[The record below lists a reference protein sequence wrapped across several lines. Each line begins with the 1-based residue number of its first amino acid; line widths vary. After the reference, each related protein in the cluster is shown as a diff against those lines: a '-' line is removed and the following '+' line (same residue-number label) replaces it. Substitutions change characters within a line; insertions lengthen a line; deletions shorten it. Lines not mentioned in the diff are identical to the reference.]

1 MTQRSTFPHRNV
13 PNFAARLVIWRN
25 LGCVMAFLLSLY
37 SASFLPRIAKAEGLV
52 ATTRYVNTDV
62 AFGSDIPSCADPV
75 FPCRTIQYAIGQSNA
90 GDNILIAGGTYTSTD
105 LQVIYVP
112 FTLTISGGYASDF
125 ISQTG
130 QTIVDAQATRRG
142 IYIEPNISVTFDHFT
157 LRNGRSTGQGAGIYA
172 GPKSPITL
180 TNMTLENNIADN
192 SGGGIYAEDDV
203 AISNSHLENNKSNG
217 SVGGGLY
224 SNASATLQ
232 HTDFISN
239 SAAYGGGA
247 YAHDPSSITGGRF
260 ERNSAAG
267 GAGMLVSNTLQMRDA
282 IFVGNLA
289 SGFGGG
295 GIYVDGNA
303 TITNT
308 RFIENKSVGGAGG
321 GLYVRN
327 VLTMTASQFNG
338 NQSDFGGGA
347 YTRVNA
353 QLSGSSFITNT
364 STAGGGLFAD
374 QPVVMTNVDFISNTS
389 TVKGGGGVYIKQG
402 GWVVQS
408 NFLANQSADSGGGLY
423 AGKFITLSNTTFDRN
438 QALLGGGLFFDE
450 DALLAQVAFS
460 NNRSQGGAG
469 LYAIGAFT
477 ATATNFNNNI
487 ATGNG
492 GGFYAAS
499 HAALNKSS
507 LQNNACT
514 DSACLG
520 GGAFLAAGGDLAQT
534 RLIGNVAPKGG
545 GIFLLNGNVSIENSL
560 LARNFA
566 TTLSGSALHL
576 NSPGNIRIVHTTIAS
591 PTLSAGTA
599 IYNSKG
605 TLNISNTIVASQ
617 TLAIHVTGGT
627 VLEDGNLFYG
637 NTTNMIGTLLSGGNS
652 RSGHPAFVDPNSDNY
667 HLRSSSLAINR
678 AVASTL
684 TVDGDDDLRPQ
695 SDGPDIGQD
704 ETPYPTADDMAI
716 SHQVVPAIAL
726 PGQAVTYTVRF
737 TNLSQI
743 ATQVVL
749 TDLIPAQIQVTSIS
763 SLLPITAIAGNT
775 YVWTLPDL
783 SLNEGGLIIIHGTV
797 KNSVT
802 QEITVTHAAQ
812 VGSARDNVPSNNS
825 ASASLVVWMP
835 VSGLSVNVG
844 SGNAQV
850 GSSTPFTASTT
861 GGSNVSYVWDF
872 GDGDTGAGTNPQ
884 HTYDGAGTYNVVVTA
899 TNGLSVVTQ
908 TVPIIVQDVPISG
921 LDVSTN
927 ITGPIAS
934 GSLITFSST
943 IDNGTGVSYVWT
955 VDGAVVGTG
964 PTLSY
969 TFPSGGEHTVVV
981 TATNSSGSQSFTV
994 PVTVIYDSHILYL
1007 PGMFK

>member
-1 MTQRSTFPHRNV
+1 MIQNLI
-13 PNFAARLVIWRN
+13 ARRVIWRN
-25 LGCVMAFLLSLY
+25 LGCVVALVLSVCNIGFVPQL
-37 SASFLPRIAKAEGLV
+37 ARAETWVGSS
-52 ATTRYVNTDV
+52 RYVDGNSGTDNV
-62 AFGSDIPSCADPV
+62 GCTAIAFA
-75 FPCRTIQYAIGQSNA
+75 CRTIQYAIGQSAA
-90 GDNILIAGGTYTSTD
+90 GDRILVAGGTYTSTD

-112 FTLTISGGYASDF
+112 FTLTISGGWASDF
-125 ISQTG
+125 NSQSG
-130 QTIVDAQATRRG
+130 QTIVDAESVRRG
-142 IYIEPNISVTFDHFT
+142 VYIEPNVSVTFDHFT
-157 LRNGRSTGQGAGIYA
+157 LRNGRSAGQGAGIYA
-172 GPKSPITL
+172 GPNSPITL
-180 TNMTLENNIADN
+180 THMTLENNVADN

-203 AISNSHLENNKSNG
+203 AISDSHLENNKSNS

-232 HTDFISN
+232 RTDFISN

-247 YAHDPSSITGGRF
+247 YAHDPSSIVGGRF

-267 GAGMLVSNTLQMRDA
+267 GAGMLVSNTLQMHDA
-282 IFVGNLA
+282 VFVGNLA

-295 GIYVDGNA
+295 GIYIDGNA

-347 YTRVNA
+347 YTRVTA
-353 QLSGSSFITNT
+353 QLIGSSFITNT

-389 TVKGGGGVYIKQG
+389 SVKGGGGAYAKQG
-402 GWVVQS
+402 GWIAQS
-408 NFLANQSADSGGGLY
+408 NFQANQSADSGGGLY
-423 AGKFITLSNTTFDRN
+423 AGKFITISNTTFDRN

-450 DALLAQVAFS
+450 NALLAQVAFS

-477 ATATNFNNNI
+477 ATTTNFSNNV

-499 HAALNKSS
+499 HAALSKSVV
-507 LQNNACT
+507 QNNACT

-520 GGAFLAAGGDLAQT
+520 GGAFLAAGADLAQT
-534 RLIGNVAPKGG
+534 RLVGNVAPKGG

-591 PTLSAGTA
+591 PTLAAGTA

-617 TLAIHVTGGT
+617 TLGVHVTGGT

-637 NTTNMIGTLLSGGNS
+637 NTTNTIGTLLSGGHS
-652 RSGHPAFVDPNSDNY
+652 RIGHPAFVDPNSDNY
-667 HLRSSSLAINR
+667 HLRPSSLAINR
-678 AVASTL
+678 AVLSAL
-684 TVDGDDDLRPQ
+684 AVDGDDDLRPQ

-704 ETPYPTADDMAI
+704 ETPYPTADDMAV
-716 SHQVVPAIAL
+716 SHQVTPLIAL

-763 SLLPITAIAGNT
+763 SLLPITAIPGNA
-775 YVWTLPDL
+775 YVWSLPDL

-802 QEITVTHAAQ
+802 QEMTVTHAAQ
-812 VGSARDNVPSNNS
+812 VGSAHDNVPSNNS
-825 ASASLVVWMP
+825 SNASLVVWMP
-835 VSGLSVNVG
+835 VSGLTVNVG
-844 SGNAQV
+844 TGNAQV
-850 GSSTPFTASTT
+850 GSSTAFTASTT
-861 GGSNVSYVWDF
+861 GGSNVSYGWDF
-872 GDGDTGAGTNPQ
+872 GDGDAGAGANPQ
-884 HTYDGAGTYNVVVTA
+884 HIYNVAGTYHVVVTA

-921 LDVSTN
+921 LDVGSN
-927 ITGPIAS
+927 LSGPIPA
-934 GSLITFSST
+934 GSVVTYSAT

-955 VDGAVVGTG
+955 VDGVVVGTG

-969 TFPSGGEHTVVV
+969 TFPSSGEHTVIV

-994 PVTVIYDSHILYL
+994 PVTVLYDSGILYL
-1007 PGMFK
+1007 PAMFK